1 MNLRRKQR
9 IENFNKGNEQ
19 KGKKGKESYTKNARI
34 REQQIFRNLG
44 SGGQGVGWQIRPT
57 LMQLS
62 NPFKI
67 QITRMLFFFCW

>member
-1 MNLRRKQR
+1 VTRTRDDKRQLFNSTRNIMNLRRKQR

-44 SGGQGVGWQIRPT
+44 SGGRGWGGKLGQH
-57 LMQLS
+57 
-62 NPFKI
+62 
-67 QITRMLFFFCW
+67 